1 MAAEKKKEQKEKNY
15 RSHYDV
21 NRKCYRQDKTHY
33 VYQEWVET
41 GKDQGYYIDH
51 IFTVGEDGITLEL
64 LDYLQATDNS
74 EVQDQE
80 TDERN
85 RELLAET
92 MNVYVKSPEEELC
105 SEEEPQSELSKEFDE
120 KVKPHLS
127 EEQMEFIFER
137 YGACKTLD
145 EIAEGL
151 SLGEDGKFISR
162 LAVLDRQKRIFAKV
176 KKYMSL
182 E

>member
-15 RSHYDV
+15 RSRYDA
-21 NRKCYRQDKTHY
+21 NRKCFRQDKTHY

-51 IFTVGEDGITLEL
+51 VFTVGEDGITLEL
-64 LDYLQATDNS
+64 LDYLQATDNG

-80 TDERN
+80 DDERN
-85 RELLAET
+85 LELLAET
-92 MNVYVKSPEEELC
+92 MDAYAQSPEEELYG
-105 SEEEPQSELSKEFDE
+105 EEEPQSPLSKEFEE

-127 EEQMEFIFER
+127 EEQMDFIYER
-137 YGACKTLD
+137 FGACKTLD
-145 EIAEGL
+145 EIAEEL
-151 SLGEDGKFISR
+151 PLGEDGKPISR
-162 LAVLDRQKRIFAKV
+162 PAVLGRQKRIFAKV
-176 KKYMSL
+176 KKYMPQ